1 MSAVNTDLQQ
11 DGLSRRAM
19 MRLAAAGACTLSVSV
34 LAAACQPAP
43 APPAATSAATVAPTA
58 IGPTS
63 PPAATAA
70 ATSAPAAAPTTAP
83 VATVGA
89 TAAAPASAPASTG
102 RVNPVTPTFVP
113 AQGPTP
119 DYPGTASGV
128 DPGFVHFPAQ
138 LAQSVPETPSSGGQ
152 VSGMV
157 LVANP
162 TLPAPVENNPG
173 WQQLNKALG
182 TNLVVNF
189 VPQSDYASRW
199 GSVTAGGDLPDIM
212 YVSIVP
218 VLPNIQAFQKSACA
232 ELTPYL
238 AGDAVKNYV
247 NLANFNSAQWRIAVT
262 DGAVWG
268 VPIPRSVTGWPMY
281 VLQNLVDEIG
291 ASPPKTTDDFTALCK
306 ALTNPNANKWA
317 IGVTN
322 DTTSGPYSMLWFQGV
337 FRAPNNWRL
346 DSGGKL
352 IKDIETEEYRAAL
365 EYLTSLVSAGY
376 VSPDVKSNGDL
387 SNDFM
392 AGKIAMRANA
402 WNAYSGLYV
411 ELAPHMNVNIRTI
424 PPFGFDGQPGTNL
437 LGPGNFGYAILKK
450 ASTDRVQE
458 LLRVLNYLAAP
469 FGSQE
474 YMVSKFG
481 VKDADYTFND
491 NGSPIFTDQGRTDMP
506 GSPNLPWGYLATAPT
521 VTFSVNQPD
530 FGQWGH
536 AEQQRLIDLGVADPT
551 YGQYS
556 ATAAT
561 QGVSLDQ
568 LIFDRVSGIAAG
580 RAPVSD
586 LDQLVKD
593 WRGQGGD
600 QVRNELQ
607 QALQNA

>member
-1 MSAVNTDLQQ
+1 MI
-11 DGLSRRAM
+11 
-19 MRLAAAGACTLSVSV
+19 RLAAAGAFTFSASV
-34 LAAACQPAP
+34 LAACQSATTPGVATSGSTV
-43 APPAATSAATVAPTA
+43 AQATSA
-58 IGPTS
+58 PTS
-63 PPAATAA
+63 PPATAA
-70 ATSAPAAAPTTAP
+70 VATPVAPTSAPAATVAATP
-83 VATVGA
+83 VG
-89 TAAAPASAPASTG
+89 AAAPASAG
-102 RVNPVTPTFVP
+102 RIDPKTPTFVP
-113 AQGPTP
+113 ARGPAP

-128 DPGFVHFPAQ
+128 DPGFVHFPTQ
-138 LAQSVPETPSSGGQ
+138 LAQSVADTPANGGQ

-162 TLPAPVENNPG
+162 TLPAAVENNPG

-182 TNLVVNF
+182 TNLVINL

-238 AGDAVKNYV
+238 AGDAVKDYV
-247 NLANFNSAQWRIAVT
+247 NLANFNPAQWRTAVT

-281 VLQNLVDEIG
+281 VLQNLLDQIG
-291 ASPPKTTDDFTALCK
+291 ASPPKTTDDFTAICK
-306 ALTNPNANKWA
+306 ALTNPSANRWA

-322 DTTSGPYSMLWFQGV
+322 DSTTGPYSMLWFQGV

-352 IKDIETEEYRAAL
+352 TKDIETDEYRAAL
-365 EYLTSLVSAGY
+365 EYLRSLVSAGY

-392 AGKIAMRANA
+392 AGKIAMRGNA

-411 ELAPHMNVNIRTI
+411 ELAPQMNVNIRTI
-424 PPFGFDGQPGTNL
+424 PPFGFDGQPGANL
-437 LGPGNFGYAILKK
+437 LGPGNFGYAIIKK
-450 ASTDRVQE
+450 ASTDRVKE

-474 YMVSKFG
+474 YMISKFG
-481 VKDADYTFND
+481 VKDVDYTFNN

-506 GSPNLPWGYLATAPT
+506 GSPNLPWGYLATPPT

-536 AEQQRLIDLGVADPT
+536 VEQQRLIDVGVADPT
-551 YGQYS
+551 YGLYS

-561 QGVSLDQ
+561 QGVTLDQ

-580 RAPVSD
+580 RMPMSD

-593 WRGQGGD
+593 WRSKGGD
-600 QVRNELQ
+600 QVRDELQ
-607 QALQNA
+607 QALQKA